1 MKQAIHFGAGN
12 IGRGFIGALFSE
24 SGYHVSFVDVA
35 EQVIDGLN
43 EQGQY
48 RVNMAQE
55 TEESVLVENVSGIN
69 NMKDEEAVIAKIM
82 EATYLTTAIGPN
94 ILPRIA
100 SLIAKG
106 IEARVK
112 GNLATGPDLVPAS
125 DLDVASD
132 MSADSEKLYII
143 ACENQIGAT
152 DILKGHILSHLS
164 DEAKADLAG
173 KVYFFNSAVDRIVPI
188 QEGHSLDVLVEP
200 YYEWVV
206 ETTEDLPEVSG
217 MTIVDDLAP
226 FIERKLF
233 TVNTGHAVIAYYGY
247 LAGKTTIDETLA
259 DPEIEREVRETL
271 KETGAYLVKQYGLDE
286 KAHLAYIDKNI
297 ERFKNA
303 YLNDGVT
310 RVGRAPI
317 RKLGPEDRL
326 VRPAVQAQKAGLAY
340 SHLAKAI
347 AAALLFDYAE
357 DEEAVKIQDMIAQ
370 GGPERVLTEV
380 SGLEA
385 DSELAKEVVRQYEAL
400 KK

>member
-35 EQVIDGLN
+35 ETIIDGLN
-43 EQGQY
+43 AQGKY
-48 RVNMAQE
+48 RVKLAQE
-55 TEESVLVENVSGIN
+55 KDESILVENVSGIN
-69 NMKDEEAVIAKIM
+69 NMKDEEAVIAKIQQ
-82 EATYLTTAIGPN
+82 ATYLTTAIGPN

-100 SLIAKG
+100 PLIARG
-106 IEARVK
+106 IEARVT
-112 GNLATGPDLVPAS
+112 GNFATGADLEPMS
-125 DLDVASD
+125 ELDVASD
-132 MSADSEKLYII
+132 MSAGSEKLYII

-152 DILKGHILSHLS
+152 DILKGHIMSHLS

-188 QEGHSLDVLVEP
+188 QEGGSLDVLVEP

-233 TVNTGHAVIAYYGY
+233 TVNTGHAVIAYHGY
-247 LAGKTTIDETLA
+247 LAGKPTIDKTLA

-286 KAHLAYIDKNI
+286 KTHLAYIDKNI
-297 ERFKNA
+297 ARFKNA

-326 VRPAVQAQKAGLAY
+326 VRPAVQAQKAGLSY

-347 AAALLFDYAE
+347 AAAMLFDYAE
-357 DEEAVKIQDMIAQ
+357 DEEAVKIQELIAQ
-370 GGPERVLTEV
+370 SGPELVLKEV

-385 DSELAKEVVRQYEAL
+385 DSELAQEVVRQYRAM